1 MHVMQWCNI
10 RSMFPPPL
18 VSINLLLWS
27 DQSGW
32 SLPAPGLMCEAQ
44 WDQLFDTLEH
54 GEDVEMFSDGAR
66 WRLFMMDTRLI
77 GSNYP
82 PDTTKQT
89 VSVSASQS
97 EAGWTSF
104 RSIIT
109 LLITSNNVKIKC
121 FMLRLKKSKEL
132 LENPL

>member
-1 MHVMQWCNI
+1 
-10 RSMFPPPL
+10 
-18 VSINLLLWS
+18 
-27 DQSGW
+27 
-32 SLPAPGLMCEAQ
+32 
-44 WDQLFDTLEH
+44 
-54 GEDVEMFSDGAR
+54 
-66 WRLFMMDTRLI
+66 MMDTRLI

-104 RSIIT
+104 RPIIT
-109 LLITSNNVKIKC
+109 LLITSYNVKIKC